1 MQVKLKVHQNC
12 TNQIAFSD
20 SVGDQNLSIT
30 KLIGE
35 LFQRKRPNQIQCLF
49 FSVNA
54 NTKYIILCIRSKNHS
69 FLLLVQ
75 FSLSGYC
82 TSNLIQGFFGRFA
95 KQI

>member
-20 SVGDQNLSIT
+20 SVRDQNLSIT
-30 KLIGE
+30 KLIRE

-54 NTKYIILCIRSKNHS
+54 NTKYIILSIRSQNH
-69 FLLLVQ
+69 
-75 FSLSGYC
+75 
-82 TSNLIQGFFGRFA
+82 IFFFWFNFPFPDIVH
-95 KQI
+95 QI